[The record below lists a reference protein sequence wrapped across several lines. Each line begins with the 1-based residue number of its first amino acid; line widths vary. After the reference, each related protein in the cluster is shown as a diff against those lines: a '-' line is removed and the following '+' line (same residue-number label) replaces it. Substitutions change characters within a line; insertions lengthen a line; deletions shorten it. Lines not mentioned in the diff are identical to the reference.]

1 MVEGPYFEIVVWL
14 VDLANFPELILDF
27 SHVQSFAFK
36 KLIESQDDFIA
47 GGKYYNRNYVLQQEV
62 SSK

>member
-1 MVEGPYFEIVVWL
+1 M
-14 VDLANFPELILDF
+14 F
-27 SHVQSFAFK
+27 SLLLL

-47 GGKYYNRNYVLQQEV
+47 GGKYYNHNYVLQQEI